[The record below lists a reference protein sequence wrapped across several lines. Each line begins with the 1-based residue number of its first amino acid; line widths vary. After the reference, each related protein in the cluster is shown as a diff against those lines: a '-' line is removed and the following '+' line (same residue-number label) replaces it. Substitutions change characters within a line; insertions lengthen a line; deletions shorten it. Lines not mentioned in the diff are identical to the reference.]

1 MHTEEPAILVERSS
15 EGWAMVLF
23 NRPHKLNTLS
33 IALRRQL
40 DQVVRELE
48 ADPTIHILI
57 LSATGTTFT
66 AGLDL
71 DEWSGELPAAGAY
84 TLDAVASLQLFT
96 GPLIAAVNGAA
107 VTGGVEIALACDF
120 IVASEQAKF
129 ADTHVRVGLLPG
141 WGGSARLVQRVGLAR
156 AKELALTARF
166 FSAQEAALWG
176 FVNHVVPHEQLLP
189 FAQGLARDMLQA
201 EPSHLK
207 AYKALLD
214 SEAALP
220 LDQAIALE
228 RRYSMACNLPV
239 SAASIQARLMALR
252 QKSQPR

>member
-1 MHTEEPAILVERSS
+1 MPIEEAPILVERSS
-15 EGWAMVLF
+15 EGWAVVLF

-48 ADPTIHILI
+48 ADPAIHVLI

-71 DEWSGELPAAGAY
+71 DEWTGELPAAGAY
-84 TLDAVASLQLFT
+84 AFDAVASLQLFS
-96 GPLIAAVNGAA
+96 GPVIAAINGAA

-120 IVASEQAKF
+120 IVASEHAKF

-166 FSAQEAALWG
+166 FSAQEAAQWG
-176 FVNHVVPHEQLLP
+176 FVNHVVPHDQLLP
-189 FAQGLARDMLQA
+189 FAQSLARDMLKA
-201 EPSHLK
+201 EPQHLK

-214 SEAALP
+214 AEAALP

-228 RRYSMACNLPV
+228 RGQSMANNLPV
-239 SAASIQARLMALR
+239 GAADIQTRLLAWR
-252 QKSQPR
+252 QKGKR